1 MVIIHWRF
9 ALWSNVQERPICQQ
23 QCQKSILRRFKCWTI
38 LLYSSWFWAKISL
51 SVGIKSRIQ
60 RDHHQKLGWSEILY
74 FPLTILFLSQID
86 SVRLVYAHLVA
97 DSGITFKINIMQN
110 KIPTSQKYRTTVP
123 ENAREGVYCSH
134 INNEAN
140 FFQHFCS
147 LGIKSKQRPNYQKNN
162 SHTLLYKTSS
172 VLWEIIHFQLN
183 GHQIT
188 TTFLKIMYFFLFLM
202 LVMSLTFNQC
212 LLLLKANKAY
222 FLKCYH

>member
-1 MVIIHWRF
+1 MDR
-9 ALWSNVQERPICQQ
+9 
-23 QCQKSILRRFKCWTI
+23 
-38 LLYSSWFWAKISL
+38 
-51 SVGIKSRIQ
+51 
-60 RDHHQKLGWSEILY
+60 
-74 FPLTILFLSQID
+74 
-86 SVRLVYAHLVA
+86 VRLVYAHLVA

-147 LGIKSKQRPNYQKNN
+147 LGIKSKQRPIYQKNN

-188 TTFLKIMYFFLFLM
+188 TTFLKIMYFFSVSHVGYVSHIQPMFVVVESEQSVFLKMLPLANFEFLLFFFWSYSVQHVQKSVGTGFHIIKVEPTLAR
-202 LVMSLTFNQC
+202 V
-212 LLLLKANKAY
+212 AY
-222 FLKCYH
+222 FSSIKQSIFGIMGHIYVHSVP